1 MNLVYSASAGTGK
14 TYQVTQLY
22 LDKILNDQIDPR
34 DILLMTFTEN
44 AATELRTRI
53 SAYLHTALQ
62 QPEKVNAER
71 IRTVLT
77 QLESAPITTIH
88 GFCTTLLKEHALDA
102 GLSSSFS
109 ILAGEQQTEWLESI
123 AHQQLINQLEDDP
136 LFAQFCEGRN
146 LATMGKH
153 GNSIPKTAI
162 SLIHQAGSLGILL
175 TDPNAL
181 LEPAIDP
188 QNIKAFK
195 DILEQFDRLPKL
207 TTAQTE
213 IAQQLR
219 ELLDK
224 SLNTETLIK
233 KIDEIKFKPSRRV
246 KEPAK
251 ILADLI
257 EECRTRIQ
265 YKIKRPLALGFACY
279 LIAVYDQYN
288 RLKYAKDLLDFDDL
302 QYRAFDLIKNA
313 KYSPSFNTIIIDE
326 VQDTS
331 QIQAHLIQALWK
343 APTNL
348 IICGDPKQSIY
359 SWRGADPSI
368 MPNLQQSIIE
378 QGGKLEH
385 LQTSWRSKEALI
397 EPINT
402 IFSSIFSNYNQEAL
416 KPNKTYAHAH
426 EPHGIECLLPDSDSN
441 SDSQLYTLS
450 KKDRINQEMQAL
462 ARRIQLLIHGTS
474 DWQPTHRYQDN
485 FQPTSE
491 QNTYRYSDILILM
504 RNSTELATLEQALR
518 KEAIP
523 YTLGGKS
530 RGLFSTTPA
539 HDISLLLNTL
549 CDPTDAF
556 SLIGLLR
563 SPWIG
568 LSDQQIIRNLLPH
581 EHATAEQILHHFP
594 DLESIITQ
602 SRKQMATCLASE
614 IIREWIQHTQY
625 DATLAALPQADQQI
639 ANIRKLIDWIRE
651 QERGMQTNT
660 ATVAR
665 TLKQYIANPPQVA
678 GALSADPEQNAVT
691 IMTIHSAKGLSKRV
705 VCLPSLSFHR
715 PTDTDF
721 AHLSESDK
729 SPQLS
734 IKIMSTDH
742 SNTSSPH
749 LQQRRQ
755 EAQQV
760 RNQESDHLFY
770 VALTRARD
778 LLILSSPVSTKPNA
792 NSWHPYIEPLLG
804 QSIKIH
810 RFSEIPQTTID
821 SAQMRTTPS
830 ALKLFQAT
838 TAICPPKMQTQFQ
851 RTTATAVT
859 KKDPPEHAPHPHPFR
874 SFQTTTRMG
883 TCGHALLEE
892 AAHHNWNINFSE
904 RICTLSHRYDLS
916 SAEINH
922 LSSTLPITVE
932 YMKTATQS
940 AEQLLPEYPF
950 LIQKGALL
958 IDGTIDLVVL
968 STKGIQIYDYKFS
981 QATYSELQERYH
993 EQLHLYAEAI
1003 KRLFPTTPILSS
1015 HIIAISEQVT
1025 QSVPVQTDLII

>member
-14 TYQVTQLY
+14 TYQVTQRY
-22 LDKILNDQIDPR
+22 LDQILNEQIDPR

-53 SAYLHTALQ
+53 SAYLHATLQ
-62 QPEKVNAER
+62 LPEKANPER
-71 IRTVLT
+71 IRMVLT
-77 QLESAPITTIH
+77 QIESAPITTIH
-88 GFCTTLLKEHALDA
+88 GFCTTLLREHALDA
-102 GLSSSFS
+102 GLSPSFS

-123 AHQQLINQLEDDP
+123 AHQQLIKQLEHDH

-146 LATMGKH
+146 LATVGTR

-162 SLIHQAGSLGILL
+162 SLIHQAGSLGIPL

-188 QNIKAFK
+188 QNIDAFK
-195 DILEQFDRLPKL
+195 DILEQFDHLPEL
-207 TTAQTE
+207 TTAQTV

-219 ELLDK
+219 ELLEK
-224 SLNTETLIK
+224 SPNTETLIK

-251 ILADLI
+251 TLANLI
-257 EECRTRIQ
+257 EESRTRIQ
-265 YKIKRPLALGFACY
+265 YKIERPLALGFSRY
-279 LIAVYDQYN
+279 LVAVYDQYN
-288 RLKYAKDLLDFDDL
+288 RLKSAQDLLDFDDL
-302 QYRAFDLIKNA
+302 QYRAVDLIKNA
-313 KYSPSFNTIIIDE
+313 THAISFNTIIIDE

-331 QIQAHLIQALWK
+331 RIQARLINALWK
-343 APTNL
+343 APTQL
-348 IICGDPKQSIY
+348 IICGDPKQGIY

-368 MPNLQQSIIE
+368 MPNLQKSIID

-402 IFSSIFSNYNQEAL
+402 IFSSILSNYNQEAL
-416 KPNKTYAHAH
+416 KPNKAYAHAQ
-426 EPHGIECLLPDSDSN
+426 EPHGIECLLPDSDS
-441 SDSQLYTLS
+441 QPPT
-450 KKDRINQEMQAL
+450 KKDRITQEMEAL

-474 DWQPTHRYQDN
+474 DWQPNHRYQDS

-491 QNTYRYSDILILM
+491 QNNYRYSDILILM
-504 RNSTELATLEQALR
+504 RTNTELATLEQALR

-539 HDISLLLNTL
+539 HDLSLLLNTL

-563 SPWIG
+563 SPWVG
-568 LSDQQIIRNLLPH
+568 LSDQQIIRTLLPH
-581 EHATAEQILHHFP
+581 EHSTAEQILHHFP
-594 DLESIITQ
+594 DLESIIIQ
-602 SRKQMATCLASE
+602 SRKHMATNLPSE
-614 IIREWIQHTQY
+614 IIREWIQHTHY

-660 ATVAR
+660 AKVAR
-665 TLKQYIANPPQVA
+665 TLKKYVANPPQVSE
-678 GALSADPEQNAVT
+678 ALSTDPEQNAVT

-705 VCLPSLSFHR
+705 VCLPILSFQR
-715 PTDTDF
+715 PPDTDF
-721 AHLSESDK
+721 AHLSESEK

-734 IKIMSTDH
+734 IKIMSTDR
-742 SNTSSPH
+742 SKISSPH
-749 LQQRRQ
+749 HQQRRH
-755 EAQQV
+755 EAQEV

-778 LLILSSPVSTKPNA
+778 LLILSSPVSTKPHA
-792 NSWHPYIEPLLG
+792 NSWHSYIEPLLD

-810 RFSEIPQTTID
+810 RFSAIPHTTID
-821 SAQMRTTPS
+821 HAHLHATPS

-838 TAICPPKMQTQFQ
+838 TAICPPKIQTQFK
-851 RTTATAVT
+851 RTTATALT
-859 KKDPPEHAPHPHPFR
+859 KKDSSDLPPQPNPSR
-874 SFQTTTRMG
+874 SIQTTTRMG

-892 AAHHNWNINFSE
+892 AAHHNWNINFPE
-904 RICTLSHRYDLS
+904 RISTLSHRYNLS

-922 LSSTLPITVE
+922 LSSTFSTTVE
-932 YMKTATQS
+932 YMKIATQS

-950 LIQKGALL
+950 LMQKGVHL

-968 STKGIQIYDYKFS
+968 TTEGIQLYDYKFS
-981 QATYSELQERYH
+981 QATHSELQERYR

-1003 KRLFPTTPILSS
+1003 QRLFPTTPILSLN
-1015 HIIAISEQVT
+1015 IIAISEQAT
-1025 QSVPVQTDLII
+1025 QSVPIQTDLII